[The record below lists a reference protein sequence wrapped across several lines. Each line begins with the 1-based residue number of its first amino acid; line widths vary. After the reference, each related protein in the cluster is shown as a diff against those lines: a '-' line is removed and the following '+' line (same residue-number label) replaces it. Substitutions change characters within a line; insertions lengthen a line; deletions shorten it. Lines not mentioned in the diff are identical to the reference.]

1 MAYRGD
7 LTSSCSIAAR
17 PDFII
22 TCLSTPAHYY
32 AHDLVALA
40 PLLPLLII
48 LDKWAAIER
57 LQQTGTSVAVSHR
70 QSEAV
75 SRGAR
80 MLRTALGPAIA
91 GFLEDPQIVEVML
104 NPDGRLWIDRLSEGL
119 SDTGERLSPADGE
132 RIIRLVAHHVGAEVH
147 AGAPRVSAELPPL
160 HDGGTGERFEGLL
173 PPVVTAPAF
182 AIRKPAIAVF
192 TLDDYVA
199 AGIMTESQAAV
210 LRSAVASRRNILIAG
225 GTSTGK
231 TTLTNALLAEV
242 ARTADRVV
250 LIEDTRELQCAA
262 PNLVALRTKDGVA
275 SLSDLVRSS
284 LRLRPDRIPIGEV
297 RGAEA
302 LDLIKAWGTGHPGGV
317 GTIHAGSALGALRRL
332 EQLIQEAVVTVPRA
346 LIAETINLVAVLDG
360 RGSARRLTELASV
373 EGIGPAGDYT
383 LSPATPCHPG
393 DQP

>member
-1 MAYRGD
+1 
-7 LTSSCSIAAR
+7 
-17 PDFII
+17 
-22 TCLSTPAHYY
+22 
-32 AHDLVALA
+32 
-40 PLLPLLII
+40 
-48 LDKWAAIER
+48 
-57 LQQTGTSVAVSHR
+57 
-70 QSEAV
+70 
-75 SRGAR
+75 
-80 MLRTALGPAIA
+80 MLRTALGTAIA
-91 GFLEDPQIVEVML
+91 GFLEDPQVVEVML

-147 AGAPRVSAELPPL
+147 AGAPRVSAELPE
-160 HDGGTGERFEGLL
+160 TGERFEGLL

-182 AIRKPAIAVF
+182 AIRKPAVAVF

-199 AGIMTESQAAV
+199 AGVMTAGQATV
-210 LRSAVASRRNILIAG
+210 LQSAVASRRNILIAG

-250 LIEDTRELQCAA
+250 LIEDTRELQCTAA
-262 PNLVALRTKDGVA
+262 NLVALRTRDGVA
-275 SLSDLVRSS
+275 TLSDLVRSS

-317 GTIHAGSALGALRRL
+317 GTIHAGSAIGALRRL

-373 EGIGPAGDYT
+373 EGLGPAGDYS
-383 LSPATPCHPG
+383 LSPATTDHQGAPS
-393 DQP
+393 